1 MHFLSIIRGGPFPI
15 FALRHKNSRIIA
27 SCRVEDLLTFAC
39 LDSKLNETPGLL
51 VLHKTEKN
59 MVKAGPEGGVVK
71 LVLIE
76 I

>member
-1 MHFLSIIRGGPFPI
+1 MFGVP
-15 FALRHKNSRIIA
+15 NSM
-27 SCRVEDLLTFAC
+27 
-39 LDSKLNETPGLL
+39 KLL
-51 VLHKTEKN
+51 VLLWSYTKQKKN